1 MRDTESREDTFN
13 VMTTTAAIIIIIIAV
28 SITVLYKFTNDLYLD
43 SYFALSSFF
52 DAQNIVA
59 ASSIAQI
66 AFSPSTSTTGF
77 ASIFA
82 IVMLDNLSRILITS
96 FILAAVMDFLT
107 YANVEGYIN
116 EVRSKMLRN
125 HVIICGYSS
134 IADSLIRNL
143 AKRKIRYVVIEPDK
157 IRERE
162 LNDRKILNIA
172 QDFTDGDTLRLAGI
186 GKARAIVFT
195 SQKDVDNVLGAIVAK
210 KLNPKIK
217 VMSRLK
223 DDIVRRSVYSAGIDL
238 AIIPEYLAGLEIGNY
253 LHKM

>member
-66 AFSPSTSTTGF
+66 AFGLNTSGF